1 MVVTRAGELAGHGG
15 RLPTAGTTL
24 EADLE
29 NQADRLDVRNRRNQK
44 KKIYGFAG
52 FLFIWGLILRQSRE
66 E

>member
-44 KKIYGFAG
+44 KKSMVLQDFYLSGG
-52 FLFIWGLILRQSRE
+52 
-66 E
+66 